1 VRTLTP
7 TAPCTI
13 VCKSLYRA
21 ENKPLSRLSIVCK
34 DDRMGADRLTGL
46 DASFLHMERAGA
58 HMHVATTIIFE
69 GPAPSHGEFRDHI
82 GSRLHLVPRF
92 RQKLRFVPLDQGRPV
107 WVDDPHLNLDYHVRQ
122 TALPAPGSEEQLRNL
137 AARIFSQQ
145 LDRSKPLWELWLV
158 EGLRDGRFGIIGK
171 SHHALVDGVS
181 GVDITTVLFD
191 LDREPKGVAATPPPW
206 LARPEPSD
214 VKLLGDAMKERLTS
228 PREIFRGLRAVVRA
242 PQRVTRGF
250 GATSK
255 VLGVGMSAPSTVFN
269 VEIGP
274 HRRFAITQ
282 AQLADLK
289 RVKDEHGGT
298 VNDVILSIVAGGIGK
313 YLRAR
318 GHSTDGLELRAM
330 VPVSVRATEEH
341 GALGNRISAMMAP
354 LPVWSEDPVERLEV
368 MTAEMGDLKASG
380 QAVGAEILTRITDFA
395 PSTIASQA
403 ARLQPAQ
410 RFFNL
415 VVTNVPGPQ
424 FPLYVL
430 GRKMESIFPMVPLA
444 QRQAL
449 CIGIISYNGQVNF
462 GLVGDYDA
470 MADLDSFA
478 LDLEAATEEVVAT
491 APVRKKAARSRKK
504 ADEKTIEAAGKVAAN
519 GAGPVTVEPGT

>member
-1 VRTLTP
+1 M
-7 TAPCTI
+7 
-13 VCKSLYRA
+13 
-21 ENKPLSRLSIVCK
+21 PLSALSDLCEDERV
-34 DDRMGADRLTGL
+34 ATDRLTGL
-46 DASFLHMERAGA
+46 DASFLHLERSGA
-58 HMHVATTIIFE
+58 HMHVASTIIFE
-69 GPAPSHGEFRDHI
+69 GEPPTHQEFRDHI
-82 GSRLHLVPRF
+82 ASRLHLVPRF
-92 RQKLRFVPLDQGRPV
+92 RQKLRTVPLDQGRPV

-158 EGLRDGRFGIIGK
+158 EGLHDDRFAIIGK

-191 LDREPKGVAATPPPW
+191 LDSEPQGSPASAPPW
-206 LARPEPSD
+206 LARPEPTD
-214 VKLLGDAMKERLTS
+214 LKLLADAWRERLTS
-228 PREIFRGLRAVVRA
+228 PQEVYRGVRAALRGPRQVLRGL
-242 PQRVTRGF
+242 

-255 VLGVGMSAPSTVFN
+255 MVGAGIAAPDTVFN

-274 HRRFAITQ
+274 HRRFAI
-282 AQLADLK
+282 AQTSLDDLK

-318 GHSTDGLELRAM
+318 GHDTEGLEMRAM
-330 VPVSVRATEEH
+330 VPVSVRAAEEQ
-341 GALGNRISAMMAP
+341 GALGNRITAMMAP
-354 LPVWSEDPVERLEV
+354 LPVWSEDPVERLHLVTE
-368 MTAEMGDLKASG
+368 TMGDLKASG
-380 QAVGAEILTRITDFA
+380 QAVGAEILTKITDFA
-395 PSTIASQA
+395 PTTIASQA

-444 QRQAL
+444 RRQAL
-449 CIGIISYNGQVNF
+449 CVGIMSYNGQVNF
-462 GLVGDYDA
+462 GLIGDYDA

-478 LDLEAATEEVVAT
+478 LDLEAATREAIAT
-491 APVRKKAARSRKK
+491 APRAKKPAKAKAA
-504 ADEKTIEAAGKVAAN
+504 AAASPN
-519 GAGPVTVEPGT
+519 GSGALATEPSA

>member
-1 VRTLTP
+1 
-7 TAPCTI
+7 
-13 VCKSLYRA
+13 
-21 ENKPLSRLSIVCK
+21 
-34 DDRMGADRLTGL
+34 
-46 DASFLHMERAGA
+46 
-58 HMHVATTIIFE
+58 MHVASTSVFE
-69 GPAPSHGEFRDHI
+69 GEAPTHAEFRDHI
-82 GSRLHLVPRF
+82 ASRLHLVPRF
-92 RQKLRFVPLDQGRPV
+92 RQKLRFVPFDQSRPV

-122 TALPAPGSEEQLRNL
+122 TALPAPGSDEQLRNL

-158 EGLRDGRFGIIGK
+158 EGLTGDRFAIIGK

-191 LDREPKGVAATPPPW
+191 LDPEPAGAPEKAPPW
-206 LARPEPSD
+206 LARPEPTD
-214 VKLLGDAMKERLTS
+214 IQLLTEAWRERLTS
-228 PREIFRGLRAVVRA
+228 PKEIY
-242 PQRVTRGF
+242 RGF
-250 GATSK
+250 RAALRGPRQVLKGVGATSK
-255 VLGVGMSAPSTVFN
+255 MVSAGMSAPDTVFN

-274 HRRFAITQ
+274 HRRFQMTQ
-282 AQLADLK
+282 TDLGDLK
-289 RVKDEHGGT
+289 RVKDAHGGT
-298 VNDVILSIVAGGIGK
+298 VNDVILSIVAGGIGR

-318 GHSTDGLELRAM
+318 GHDTDGLELRAM
-330 VPVSVRATEEH
+330 VPVSVRAAEEH

-354 LPVWSEDPVERLEV
+354 LPVWCEDPVERLRL
-368 MTAEMGDLKASG
+368 MTTEMGDLKTSG
-380 QAVGAEILTRITDFA
+380 QAVGAEILTKLTDFA

-444 QRQAL
+444 RRQAL
-449 CIGIISYNGQVNF
+449 CVGIMSYNGQVNF
-462 GLVGDYDA
+462 GLIGDYDA

-478 LDLEAATEEVVAT
+478 LDLEAATRAVIAT
-491 APVRKKAARSRKK
+491 APAKKKAKAKK
-504 ADEKTIEAAGKVAAN
+504 SKAAAASSNGAAPVAA
-519 GAGPVTVEPGT
+519 ERS

>member
-1 VRTLTP
+1 M
-7 TAPCTI
+7 
-13 VCKSLYRA
+13 
-21 ENKPLSRLSIVCK
+21 NKPERLS
-34 DDRMGADRLTGL
+34 GL
-46 DASFLHMERAGA
+46 DTSFLHLERSGA
-58 HMHVATTIIFE
+58 HMHVASTSVFE
-69 GPAPSHGEFRDHI
+69 GAAPSHAEFRDHI
-82 GSRLHLVPRF
+82 ASRLHLVPRF

-122 TALPAPGSEEQLRNL
+122 TALPAPGSDEQLRNL

-158 EGLRDGRFGIIGK
+158 EGLTGDRFAIIGK

-191 LDREPKGVAATPPPW
+191 LDPEPSGTPDKAPPW
-206 LARPEPSD
+206 LASPEPTD
-214 VKLLGDAMKERLTS
+214 VQLLGEAWKERLTS
-228 PREIFRGLRAVVRA
+228 PKEIYRGVRHALRGPRQVLE
-242 PQRVTRGF
+242 GI

-255 VLGVGMSAPSTVFN
+255 MVTAATAAPSTVFN

-274 HRRFAITQ
+274 HRRFQ
-282 AQLADLK
+282 MAQTDLDDLK
-289 RVKDEHGGT
+289 RVKDAHGGT

-318 GHSTDGLELRAM
+318 GHDTDGLELRAM
-330 VPVSVRATEEH
+330 VPVSVRAAEEH

-354 LPVWSEDPVERLEV
+354 LPVWCEDPVERLQL
-368 MTAEMGDLKASG
+368 MTAEMGDLKSSG
-380 QAVGAEILTRITDFA
+380 QAVGAEILTKLTDFA

-444 QRQAL
+444 RRQAL
-449 CIGIISYNGQVNF
+449 CVGIMSYNGQVNF
-462 GLVGDYDA
+462 GLIGDYDA

-478 LDLEAATEEVVAT
+478 LDLEATTREVIKT
-491 APVRKKAARSRKK
+491 APAKKKKAAAKKRKTAAASTNGSRPLAAESRS
-504 ADEKTIEAAGKVAAN
+504 
-519 GAGPVTVEPGT
+519 

>member
-1 VRTLTP
+1 MP
-7 TAPCTI
+7 NGF
-13 VCKSLYRA
+13 S
-21 ENKPLSRLSIVCK
+21 KPFSAIYPALDKHATMSPMAKPERLS
-34 DDRMGADRLTGL
+34 GL
-46 DASFLHMERAGA
+46 DTSFLHLERSGA
-58 HMHVATTIIFE
+58 HMHVASVSVFE
-69 GPAPSHGEFRDHI
+69 GEAPTHREFRDQI

-92 RQKLRFVPLDQGRPV
+92 RQKLRFVPLDQGRPG
-107 WVDDPHLNLDYHVRQ
+107 WVDDPHLNLDYHGRQ
-122 TALPAPGSEEQLRNL
+122 TALPAPGSDEQLRNL

-158 EGLRDGRFGIIGK
+158 EGLSDDRFAIVGK

-191 LDREPKGVAATPPPW
+191 LDSEPQGGPEKAPPW
-206 LARPEPSD
+206 LAAPEPTD
-214 VKLLGDAMKERLTS
+214 AQLLTDALKERMTS
-228 PREIFRGLRAVVRA
+228 PKEIYRGVRAAFRGPRQVLE
-242 PQRVTRGF
+242 GL

-255 VLGVGMSAPSTVFN
+255 MVAAGVSAPSSVFN

-274 HRRFAITQ
+274 HRRFQMVQ
-282 AQLADLK
+282 ADLGDLK
-289 RVKDEHGGT
+289 RVKDAHGGT
-298 VNDVILSIVAGGIGK
+298 VNDVILSIVAGGFGK

-318 GHSTDGLELRAM
+318 GHDTDGRELRAM
-330 VPVSVRATEEH
+330 VPVSARADEEH
-341 GALGNRISAMMAP
+341 GALGNRISAMFAP
-354 LPVWSEDPVERLEV
+354 LPVWCEDPVERLHL
-368 MTAEMGDLKASG
+368 ASREMGDLKSSG
-380 QAVGAEILTRITDFA
+380 QAVGAEILTKLTDFA
-395 PSTIASQA
+395 PGTIASQA

-444 QRQAL
+444 RRQAL
-449 CIGIISYNGQVNF
+449 CVGIMSYNGQVNF

-478 LDLEAATEEVVAT
+478 LDLDAAAQEVMKTVPKTAAKASGKKKAKKSKAKAATGST
-491 APVRKKAARSRKK
+491 
-504 ADEKTIEAAGKVAAN
+504 N
-519 GAGPVTVEPGT
+519 GAGPVAAESRS

>member
-1 VRTLTP
+1 VAT
-7 TAPCTI
+7 
-13 VCKSLYRA
+13 SD
-21 ENKPLSRLSIVCK
+21 RLS
-34 DDRMGADRLTGL
+34 GL
-46 DASFLHMERAGA
+46 DTSFLHLEREGA
-58 HMHVATTIIFE
+58 HMHVASVSIFK
-69 GPAPSHGEFRDHI
+69 GGAPTHEEFREHI
-82 GSRLHLVPRF
+82 ASRLHLVPRF

-122 TALPAPGSEEQLRNL
+122 TALPAPGSDEQLRNL
-137 AARIFSQQ
+137 ASRIFSQQ

-158 EGLRDGRFGIIGK
+158 EGLSGERFAIIGK

-191 LDREPKGVAATPPPW
+191 LDPEPQGRPEKAPPW
-206 LARPEPSD
+206 LARPEPTD
-214 VKLLGDAMKERLTS
+214 FQLLTQALKERMTS
-228 PREIFRGLRAVVRA
+228 PKEVYRGMRAALRGPRKVL
-242 PQRVTRGF
+242 QGL

-255 VLGVGMSAPSTVFN
+255 MVSAGMAAPSTVFN

-274 HRRFAITQ
+274 HRRFAMVQ
-282 AQLADLK
+282 ADLADLK

-298 VNDVILSIVAGGIGK
+298 VNDVILSVVAGALGK

-318 GHSTDGLELRAM
+318 GHDTEGMELRAM
-330 VPVSVRATEEH
+330 VPVSVRTSAEH

-354 LPVWSEDPVERLEV
+354 LPVWCEDPVERLQL
-368 MTAEMGDLKASG
+368 MTREMGDLKSSG
-380 QAVGAEILTRITDFA
+380 QAVGAEILTKLTDFA

-444 QRQAL
+444 RRQAL
-449 CIGIISYNGQVNF
+449 CVGIMSYNGQVNF
-462 GLVGDYDA
+462 GLIGDYDA
-470 MADLDSFA
+470 MADLESFG
-478 LDLEAATEEVVAT
+478 LDLEAATQEAIETAPPPKPKKAKKEKAAASANGSGPVAT
-491 APVRKKAARSRKK
+491 ESRS
-504 ADEKTIEAAGKVAAN
+504 
-519 GAGPVTVEPGT
+519 

>member
-1 VRTLTP
+1 M
-7 TAPCTI
+7 
-13 VCKSLYRA
+13 A
-21 ENKPLSRLSIVCK
+21 E
-34 DDRMGADRLTGL
+34 RLTGL
-46 DASFLHMERAGA
+46 DTSFLHMERAGA
-58 HMHVATTIIFE
+58 HMHVASVSVFE
-69 GPAPSHGEFRDHI
+69 GPAPSHKEFRDHI

-92 RQKLRFVPLDQGRPV
+92 RQKLRFVPFDQGRPV
-107 WVDDPHLNLDYHVRQ
+107 WVDDPYLNLEYHVRQ
-122 TALPAPGSEEQLRNL
+122 TALPAPGSGEQLRNL

-158 EGLRDGRFGIIGK
+158 EGLRDERFAIIGK

-191 LDREPKGVAATPPPW
+191 LDAEPQGVPAPNRPW
-206 LARPEPSD
+206 LASPEPSS
-214 VKLLGDAMKERLTS
+214 VELLSQAWRERLTS
-228 PREIFRGLRAVVRA
+228 PKEIARGVRAAFRGPRQVLR
-242 PQRVTRGF
+242 GL

-255 VLGVGMSAPSTVFN
+255 MVGAGMSAPSSVFN

-274 HRRFAITQ
+274 HRRLAMTQ
-282 AQLADLK
+282 TDLTDLK
-289 RVKDEHGGT
+289 RVKDTHGGT
-298 VNDVILSIVAGGIGK
+298 VNDVILAIVAGALGK

-318 GHSTDGLELRAM
+318 GHDTEGLELRAM

-354 LPVWSEDPVERLEV
+354 LPVWCEDPVERLHILTEQ
-368 MTAEMGDLKASG
+368 MGDLKTSG
-380 QAVGAEILTRITDFA
+380 QAVGAEILTKLTDFA

-430 GRKMESIFPMVPLA
+430 GRKMESIFPLVPLA
-444 QRQAL
+444 RRQAL
-449 CIGIISYNGQVNF
+449 CVGIMSYNGQVNF
-462 GLVGDYDA
+462 GLIGDYDA

-478 LDLEAATEEVVAT
+478 LDLEAATAETIAT
-491 APVRKKAARSRKK
+491 ADAKPKKAKVRAK
-504 ADEKTIEAAGKVAAN
+504 AKASSN
-519 GAGPVTVEPGT
+519 GAGNLAADPRP

>member
-1 VRTLTP
+1 M
-7 TAPCTI
+7 A
-13 VCKSLYRA
+13 SD
-21 ENKPLSRLSIVCK
+21 RLS
-34 DDRMGADRLTGL
+34 GL
-46 DASFLHMERAGA
+46 DTSFLHMERAGA
-58 HMHVATTIIFE
+58 HMHVASTSIFE
-69 GPAPSHGEFRDHI
+69 GQAPSHEEFRDHI
-82 GSRLHLVPRF
+82 ASRLHLVPRF

-107 WVDDPHLNLDYHVRQ
+107 WVDDPHLNLEYHVRQ

-158 EGLRDGRFGIIGK
+158 EGLRDNRFAIIGK
-171 SHHALVDGVS
+171 SHHALVDGIS

-191 LDREPKGVAATPPPW
+191 LDPEPQASRASAPPW
-206 LARPEPSD
+206 LARPEPTD
-214 VKLLGDAMKERLTS
+214 VKLLGDALKERLTS
-228 PREIFRGLRAVVRA
+228 PGEIVRGVRHALRGPRQVLRGLGV
-242 PQRVTRGF
+242 
-250 GATSK
+250 TSK
-255 VLGVGMSAPSTVFN
+255 MIGAGMSAPSSVFN

-282 AQLADLK
+282 ADLAELK
-289 RVKDEHGGT
+289 RVKDAHGGT

-318 GHSTDGLELRAM
+318 GHDTAGLELRAM
-330 VPVSVRATEEH
+330 VPVSVRATEER

-354 LPVWSEDPVERLEV
+354 LPVWCEDPVERLHVVTES
-368 MTAEMGDLKASG
+368 MGDLKASG

-395 PSTIASQA
+395 PTTIASQA

-430 GRKMESIFPMVPLA
+430 GHKMESIFPMVPLA
-444 QRQAL
+444 RRQAL
-449 CIGIISYNGQVNF
+449 CVGIMSYNGQVNF
-462 GLVGDYDA
+462 GLIGDYDA
-470 MADLDSFA
+470 MGDLESFA
-478 LDLEAATEEVVAT
+478 LDLEAATADTVAT
-491 APVRKKAARSRKK
+491 APRKRVKSRAK
-504 ADEKTIEAAGKVAAN
+504 ADAASSN
-519 GAGPVTVEPGT
+519 GAAPVAGRTRS

>member
-1 VRTLTP
+1 
-7 TAPCTI
+7 
-13 VCKSLYRA
+13 
-21 ENKPLSRLSIVCK
+21 
-34 DDRMGADRLTGL
+34 
-46 DASFLHMERAGA
+46 MERAGA
-58 HMHVATTIIFE
+58 HMHVASTSIFE
-69 GPAPSHGEFRDHI
+69 GPAPTHQEFRDHI
-82 GSRLHLVPRF
+82 ASRLHLVPRF
-92 RQKLRFVPLDQGRPV
+92 RQKLRFVPFAQGRPV

-122 TALPAPGSEEQLRNL
+122 SALPDPGSEEQLRNL

-158 EGLRDGRFGIIGK
+158 EGLRDDRFAIVGK

-191 LDREPKGVAATPPPW
+191 LDAEPQGSPASSPPW
-206 LARPEPSD
+206 LARPEPTD
-214 VKLLGDAMKERLTS
+214 LNLVTDALRERLTS
-228 PREIFRGLRAVVRA
+228 PKEIARGVRA
-242 PQRVTRGF
+242 AWRGPRKVLEGI

-255 VLGVGMSAPSTVFN
+255 VIGAGMAAPSSVFN

-282 AQLADLK
+282 ADLAELK
-289 RVKDEHGGT
+289 RVKDAHGGT

-318 GHSTDGLELRAM
+318 GHDTEGVELRAL
-330 VPVSVRATEEH
+330 VPVSVRAEEEH

-354 LPVWSEDPVERLEV
+354 LPVWSEDPVERLQV
-368 MTAEMGDLKASG
+368 VTGEMGDLKSSG
-380 QAVGAEILTRITDFA
+380 QAVGAEILTKLTDFA
-395 PSTIASQA
+395 PSTIVAQA

-444 QRQAL
+444 RRQAL
-449 CIGIISYNGQVNF
+449 CIGIMSYNGQVNY
-462 GLVGDYDA
+462 GLIGDYDA

-478 LDLEAATEEVVAT
+478 LDLEAATAETLVSVPTKPKRAKAKSRAKAT
-491 APVRKKAARSRKK
+491 AS
-504 ADEKTIEAAGKVAAN
+504 AN
-519 GAGPVTVEPGT
+519 GSGPLASESRS

>member
-1 VRTLTP
+1 M
-7 TAPCTI
+7 A
-13 VCKSLYRA
+13 A
-21 ENKPLSRLSIVCK
+21 E
-34 DDRMGADRLTGL
+34 RLTGL
-46 DASFLHMERAGA
+46 DTAFLRMERAGA
-58 HMHVATTIIFE
+58 HMHVASVSIFE
-69 GPAPSHGEFRDHI
+69 GPAPSHREFRDHI
-82 GSRLHLVPRF
+82 ASRLHLVPRF
-92 RQKLRFVPLDQGRPV
+92 RQKLRFVPFDQGRPV

-122 TALPAPGSEEQLRNL
+122 SALPAPGSEEQLRNL
-137 AARIFSQQ
+137 AARVFSQQ

-158 EGLRDGRFGIIGK
+158 EGLHDDRFAIVGK

-191 LDREPKGVAATPPPW
+191 LDAEPQGSPSSSPPW
-206 LARPEPSD
+206 LARPEPTD
-214 VKLLGDAMKERLTS
+214 LKLLGDAWKERLTS
-228 PREIFRGLRAVVRA
+228 PKEIGRGVRA
-242 PQRVTRGF
+242 ALRGPRQVLRGV

-255 VLGVGMSAPSTVFN
+255 VIGAGMAAPSTPFN

-274 HRRFAITQ
+274 HRRLAITQ
-282 AQLADLK
+282 ADLPQLK
-289 RVKDEHGGT
+289 RVKDKHGGT
-298 VNDVILSIVAGGIGK
+298 VNDVILSIVSGGLGK

-318 GHSTDGLELRAM
+318 GHDTEGLEMRAL
-330 VPVSVRATEEH
+330 VPVSVRAEEEH

-354 LPVWSEDPVERLEV
+354 LPVWCEDPVERL
-368 MTAEMGDLKASG
+368 TILTGEMGDLKASG
-380 QAVGAEILTRITDFA
+380 QAVGAEILTKLTDFA

-444 QRQAL
+444 RRQGL
-449 CIGIISYNGQVNF
+449 CVGIMSYNGQVNF
-462 GLVGDYDA
+462 GLIGDYDA

-478 LDLEAATEEVVAT
+478 LDLEAATAEIVAT
-491 APVRKKAARSRKK
+491 APAPKKRAKASKTSSNGSGALAAESRS
-504 ADEKTIEAAGKVAAN
+504 
-519 GAGPVTVEPGT
+519 